1 MPNQDDRPYLSDVI
15 DYDRDI
21 EPYRFIKIYSGVGS
35 GKNTFVDN
43 LITGR
48 TFRHADGK
56 PVGKKY
62 VLLITSRRAKVNE
75 QLRSDTVVYDP
86 QIGMFDSPYADW
98 FADLDP
104 RYEDYYESPTV
115 KLPNLDGM
123 GRSRVY
129 RRTCI
134 NTNAKIECILRD
146 HYTPFDAESHPW
158 ERFDMII
165 IDEVHA
171 LVADASYQSAPF
183 YVRRLIEETLSRSSK
198 CKVIVMTGSP
208 QVLED
213 QPLFN
218 DAHCIDLMDTCKNIR
233 PQSIRFISK
242 EQAKEKQ
249 LSMLRD
255 GNPFVAF
262 FNRIRDMFSL
272 IGESDPSLHS
282 TIAVS
287 FSDEEKRQSLAE
299 SNEALYQQ
307 IIHAEEHLANHQ
319 KLPTDI
325 KAFLTTA
332 KNKEGINIKNKDFHV
347 MFVEAHNEVDVI
359 QMVGRLRNP
368 IETLYIVVDSVPH
381 HDMESRFERKLTKS
395 NDFIPAINAYYQ
407 SLCQDQG
414 IDLHDPE
421 DIFRQPAHRIES
433 LGDFIDYI
441 HGKFPYIRYDYF
453 TDEFVF
459 YSEQEEGKDY
469 YAHQHST
476 YRNAAKTTAGLQAL
490 AARWF
495 PGIPS
500 YVEVS
505 LEGDIQQAVD
515 SYLTNNRWLN
525 GERAIRQNE
534 CRIILDNLNRI
545 TGENSRQLS
554 TILRHYGYQIGSNS
568 HRSDAR
574 RTITK
579 AT

>member
-1 MPNQDDRPYLSDVI
+1 MPNQDNRPYLSDVI

-43 LITGR
+43 LITGK
-48 TFRHADGK
+48 TFRHADGT

-75 QLRSDTVVYDP
+75 QLLSDAVIYDP
-86 QIGMFDSPYADW
+86 QIGMFDSPLADW
-98 FADLDP
+98 FADFDP
-104 RYEDYYESPTV
+104 RYEDYFESPTM
-115 KLPNLDGM
+115 KLPDLNGM

-134 NTNAKIECILRD
+134 NTNAKIEYNLRD
-146 HYTPFDAESHPW
+146 HYTPLDADSHPW

-165 IDEVHA
+165 VDEVHA

-208 QVLED
+208 QILEN
-213 QPLFN
+213 QPLFAE
-218 DAHCIDLMDTCKNIR
+218 AHCLDLMDTCKNVR

-242 EQAKEKQ
+242 QQAKEKQ
-249 LSMLRD
+249 LLMLQ
-255 GNPFVAF
+255 NSTPFVAF
-262 FNRIRDMFSL
+262 FNHIQDMFSL
-272 IGESDPSLHS
+272 IGAANADIQH

-287 FSDEEKRQSLAE
+287 FSDAKKRQILAE
-299 SNEALYQQ
+299 DNNALYRRM
-307 IIHAEEHLANHQ
+307 IHAEEHLAKHQ
-319 KLPTDI
+319 HLPKDI

-381 HDMESRFERKLTKS
+381 HDLESRYERKLTKS
-395 NDFIPAINAYYQ
+395 DSFIPSINAYYQ
-407 SLCQDQG
+407 SLCQSLN

-421 DIFRQPAHRIES
+421 DIFRKPAYKIND

-453 TDEFVF
+453 KEEFVF
-459 YSEQEEGKDY
+459 YPEREEGKDY
-469 YAHQHST
+469 YTQQHSI
-476 YRNAAKTTAGLQAL
+476 YSNAAKSAAGLQAL
-490 AARWF
+490 AAQWF

-500 YVEVS
+500 HVDVS
-505 LEGDIQQAVD
+505 LEGDIQRAVD
-515 SYLTNNRWLN
+515 DYMARNHWLDN
-525 GERAIRQNE
+525 AREIRQDE
-534 CRIILDNLNRI
+534 TRIILNDLNRI
-545 TGENSRQLS
+545 TGENSRQLA
-554 TILRHYGYQIGSNS
+554 TILHHYGYRIRARSHASN
-568 HRSDAR
+568 AR

-579 AT
+579 TT

>member
-1 MPNQDDRPYLSDVI
+1 MPNHDDRPYLSDVI

-21 EPYRFIKIYSGVGS
+21 KPYRFIKIYAGVGS

-198 CKVIVMTGSP
+198 CKIIVMTGSP

-218 DAHCIDLMDTCKNIR
+218 DAHCIDLMDTCKNVR

-262 FNRIRDMFSL
+262 FNHIQDMFTL
-272 IGESDPSLHS
+272 IGEADPSLHNN
-282 TIAVS
+282 IAVS
-287 FSDEEKRQSLAE
+287 FSDAKKRQALAE
-299 SNEALYQQ
+299 SNEALHHRMT
-307 IIHAEEHLANHQ
+307 HAEEHLANHQ

-368 IETLYIVVDSVPH
+368 IETLYIIVDSAPH
-381 HDMESRFERKLTKS
+381 HDMESRYEKKLTKS
-395 NDFIPAINAYYQ
+395 DAFIPAINAYYQ
-407 SLCQDQG
+407 SMCQDQG

-421 DIFRQPAHRIES
+421 DIFRKPAHGIEG

-453 TDEFVF
+453 MDEFVF
-459 YSEQEEGKDY
+459 YPEREEARTITPISTAPTVTPPKQQQ
-469 YAHQHST
+469 AFKPLQHDGSPVSLPMLMST
-476 YRNAAKTTAGLQAL
+476 WKGTFSMQLMNTWSTTAGSTDSV
-490 AARWF
+490 RF
-495 PGIPS
+495 
-500 YVEVS
+500 VRTN
-505 LEGDIQQAVD
+505 AV
-515 SYLTNNRWLN
+515 
-525 GERAIRQNE
+525 
-534 CRIILDNLNRI
+534 
-545 TGENSRQLS
+545 
-554 TILRHYGYQIGSNS
+554 
-568 HRSDAR
+568 
-574 RTITK
+574 
-579 AT
+579 